1 MKKIAI
7 LGATGSI
14 GRKTLSVIE
23 DFPDE
28 FEVVGLTC
36 ETNIVLLEE
45 QVRRF
50 KPKVC
55 ACADKEKARELEA
68 RTQDTGVKVLAG
80 PEGLVEVATEASATM
95 VVSALVGSC
104 GLTPIL
110 AAIEAGKQIA
120 LATKEA
126 LVMAGRI
133 ITQRANDMGM
143 KILPIDSEH
152 SAIFQCLE
160 GRSVADVRR
169 IILTGSGGPL
179 NYLSLD
185 DLSSITPV
193 QALNHPKWK
202 MGQKV
207 SIDSATLMNKGL
219 EVIEAR
225 WLFDV
230 PIAKIEVLIHPEAI
244 VHSMVEFVDGSHLA
258 QLGVT
263 DMRLPIQYA
272 LSYPKRLPSSR
283 LPSIDFDRVRTL
295 TFAPPDLERFPSL
308 TLAYEAARIGH
319 TMTAVLNAANEE
331 AVGAYLSNQIKI
343 TDIPRIV
350 EKVMGAHQLVQDP
363 TLGQILAADSWA
375 REEARKLCSL

>member
-36 ETNIVLLEE
+36 ETNIGLLEE

-55 ACADKEKARELEA
+55 ACAKSEKARELEA

-133 ITQRANDMGM
+133 ITQRANDMGI

-185 DLSSITPV
+185 DLSSIAPA

-244 VHSMVEFVDGSHLA
+244 IHSMVEFVDGSHLA

-283 LPSIDFDRVRTL
+283 LPSIDFDQVRTL
-295 TFAPPDLERFPSL
+295 TFALPDLERFPSL
-308 TLAYEAARIGH
+308 ALAYEAARIGH
-319 TMTAVLNAANEE
+319 TVTAVLNAANEE